1 MEKQEV
7 KRFKSMQSIKR
18 INEKDFE
25 IVKTDITLLD
35 QKIRGLIMG
44 EISVISGLNGSG
56 KSNFLLYEMIKFS
69 MQGYKTMLF
78 SGEMQDYVIKNTLIK
93 MIAGRKN
100 VVSSQDGSY
109 YFMKDEKL
117 ADEISLWLDKKF
129 ALYNNECSMEA
140 QDIIQAIEDIVN
152 ACNYKIIILDN
163 LMTINLKKY
172 DRDKYE
178 AQSMFIKELANL
190 SKKLKIHIIIVMHP
204 RKVAGFLRKDDIS
217 GSADLSNAVDNVFI
231 VHRNNMD
238 FVKRS
243 RETFGNMLEDIG
255 AYNGDNVIEV
265 CKNRSYGI
273 QDLFVPLFFE
283 KETKRMTEF
292 RNSIDDDVIYKK
304 KQNGWNM

>member
-1 MEKQEV
+1 
-7 KRFKSMQSIKR
+7 
-18 INEKDFE
+18 
-25 IVKTDITLLD
+25 
-35 QKIRGLIMG
+35 
-44 EISVISGLNGSG
+44 
-56 KSNFLLYEMIKFS
+56 MIKFA

-93 MIAGRKN
+93 MAAGKKN
-100 VVSSQDGSY
+100 VTPSQDNSY
-109 YFMKDEKL
+109 YYVKDEKISN
-117 ADEISLWLDKKF
+117 EISLWLDNKF
-129 ALYNNECSMEA
+129 ALYNNECSMKAE
-140 QDIIQAIEDIVN
+140 DIIQAIEDIVN

-172 DRDKYE
+172 DKDKYE

-190 SKKLKIHIIIVMHP
+190 SKRLKIHIIVVMHP

-231 VHRNNMD
+231 IHRNNMD

-292 RNSIDDDVIYKK
+292 RNDMNDDIIYKNQK
-304 KQNGWNM
+304 KGWTINGS